1 MIVSAP
7 ASSANLGPGFDCLA
21 LALDLPFRLAV
32 GAAAPEG
39 FHAAEETHP
48 AAVAFRAAGGD
59 PSQPLWWHSPIPPG
73 RGLGFSGAA
82 RVAGAYLAGRRDGL
96 DHDDARDGAL
106 VVATDLEGH
115 ADNAAASAYG
125 GFTVAAADR
134 VLRLEVPEGLRVLVW
149 SPRRSTSTDASRRGL
164 PRRVDLE
171 DAAFSVG
178 RAALWVAAMATGD
191 LSVLRDACEDRLHQ
205 DARLAQRPDSAAV
218 RALLLDRPE
227 VVAAWLSGSGPS
239 VAALVPAEGAELVTA
254 ALPEGGEVRVL
265 PVDPAGVGPDGSSA
279 TTEI

>member
-1 MIVSAP
+1 MIVTAP

-21 LALDLPFRLAV
+21 LALDLPFRLV
-32 GAAAPEG
+32 AADEAPDG
-39 FHAAEETHP
+39 YHPAEETHP

-59 PSQPLWWHSPIPPG
+59 PAAALWWHSPIPPG

-96 DHDDARDGAL
+96 GHEDARDGAF

-115 ADNAAASAYG
+115 ADNAAGSAHG
-125 GFTVAAADR
+125 GFVVAAADR
-134 VLRLEVPEGLRVLVW
+134 VLRLEVPADLRVLVW

-164 PRRVDLE
+164 PPRVDLE

-178 RAALWVAAMATGD
+178 RAALWVAALAADD

-205 DARLAQRPDSAAV
+205 DVRLAQRPDSAEV
-218 RALLLDRPE
+218 RRHLLDRPE
-227 VVAAWLSGSGPS
+227 VLAAWLSGSGPS
-239 VAALVPAEGAELVTA
+239 VAALLPAEGADLVAA
-254 ALPEGGEVRVL
+254 ALPDGDHTVRL
-265 PVDPAGVGPDGSSA
+265 LDVDPSGVGHLG
-279 TTEI
+279 